1 MAWHDLN
8 CEIDNKKDYISTIR
22 YKEGIYLRVKH
33 FEQCF
38 PSGLASDVQYRIITE
53 KNFSALSM
61 LDYVLTRYE
70 PSELYLAIYR
80 MNLPAVN
87 RIKEI
92 VTNLDCKF
100 VILVSSFF
108 RENKKY
114 ERWTRELEEFCKLKT
129 NVELKFAWSHAKVF
143 LCQAKCGR
151 HFVFEGSGNLSDN
164 ARIEQYL
171 IEDRI
176 ESYNFHKSWI
186 NETADRKRKG
196 NDNQLWV
203 AGV

>member
-8 CEIDNKKDYISTIR
+8 CEIDNKRDYIAQIK
-22 YKEGIYLRVKH
+22 YKEGIFLRVKS
-33 FEQCF
+33 FEASF
-38 PSGLASDVQYRIITE
+38 PDGIAPGIQYRIITE

-61 LDYVLTRYE
+61 LDYILNGFN

-87 RIKEI
+87 RLKEI
-92 VTNLDCKF
+92 INNLDCKF

-114 ERWTRELEEFCKLKT
+114 ERWTRELEEYCKTKP
-129 NVELKFAWSHAKVF
+129 NAELKFAWSHAKVF
-143 LCQAKCGR
+143 LCQTKCGR

-164 ARIEQYL
+164 ARIEQYV

-176 ESYNFHKSWI
+176 ESYNFHKQWI
-186 NETADRKRKG
+186 DETMDRARKG
-196 NDNQLWV
+196 NDNQFRIAEL
-203 AGV
+203 